1 MNVFSIRNRLIADYQ
16 SYVGSFINIRN
27 PRIREKVEQEMESG
41 LLFPD
46 PLIQL
51 NPAFERGKR
60 IEELISE
67 GMLHEECAK
76 IFRVGKEG
84 EHYGKELNLHRHQE
98 EAIRI
103 ATEGE
108 SFVMTTGTGSGKS
121 LGYIIPIVDHVLRH
135 GSGKGIKAIII
146 YPMNALANSQFGELE
161 KFLVAGYDKGHEPV
175 RFKRYTGQEGLE
187 ERDKII
193 ADPPDILLTNY
204 VMLELLL
211 TRPQEKKLIEAAMGL
226 RFLVLDELHTY
237 RGRQGADIAM
247 LVRRV
252 RDRLETE
259 KLQVFGTSATI
270 AGVGTYAEQQAEV
283 ARVAS
288 LIFGTALTPDNVV
301 GETLRRATKE
311 QDFRDPK
318 FIEALKKRI
327 IDSNATVPTTFTE
340 FLEDP
345 LSIWLEGTIGLV
357 AEPESGRLLR
367 AKPLSITGERGSAR
381 KLSDLTGVD
390 YDRCVEVIQQ
400 GLMGGYQCEPDPQTG
415 FKPFAFKAHQFISKG
430 DTVYATLDP
439 EAERFVTLH
448 GQQFKPSDRSR
459 VLIPLGFCRECGQE
473 YYSVRRREDTEKHI
487 TVFTSREL
495 SDQISDEE
503 TKAGFLYRC
512 EDNPWS
518 DEMQDLVQ
526 RLPEDWIEFPRGV
539 PSIKRSF
546 RDLVPKKVKVNTL
559 GESDDTGLEF
569 HFIPSPF
576 RFCLNCG
583 VSYSGRQRNDFVKLS
598 TLSSEGRSTATTILS
613 LSAIQ
618 ILKEQEELQ
627 PKARKL
633 LSFTDNR
640 QDASL
645 QAGHFNDFIEI
656 GILRSALYKAVQE
669 AGTNGL
675 RHDALTQKVFEA
687 LNLPFSHYASNP
699 EAEFSEKEDTEH
711 ALREVLGYRI
721 YNDLK
726 RGWRITAPNL
736 EQCGLLHIEYR
747 SLKEVC
753 EKESLWGSPE
763 LPRHPALTTASVEVR
778 EKVSKVLLD
787 YMRRELAINVDYLQ
801 KSYQERIL
809 QQSSQHLK
817 LPWAIDQNEVIS
829 HASIVFPR
837 SERPNDFG
845 GNVYLSGRSGIGVYL
860 RRPST
865 FPEFHDKITVE
876 ETERI
881 IVDLLEILCASP
893 VKKVHLPKPE
903 QKNEVAGYQ
912 LSGASM
918 LWIAGDGQEAFHDP
932 LRMPSQSEAGL
943 RTNKFFVNYYKEIAP
958 ATLGFEAREHTAQVS
973 NEDRQTREGR
983 FRKGE
988 LPILYCSPT
997 MELGVDISEL
1007 NAVNMRNVPPTP
1019 SNYAQRSG
1027 RAGRSGQPAL
1037 VFSYCT
1043 TGSPHDQFY
1052 FRHPEQMVYGAVST
1066 PRLEIANED
1075 LVRAHVQAIW
1085 LAETGLDLKRS
1096 LKDIL
1101 DLEGEE
1107 PSLEFLESVLNDI
1120 HNTGAKTRALER
1132 AGKVLATIENQLHDS
1147 DWYTEKWLDEQI
1159 AHVEFHF
1166 ELACDRWRDLYKAA
1180 RSQAIEQQKGI
1191 LDGSRPAEDK
1201 RIAERLRKEAESQLK
1216 LLLDVDVAAQSDF
1229 YSYRYFAS
1237 EGFLPGYS
1245 FPRLPISA
1253 FIPAQKIK
1261 SNDHY
1266 ISRPRFLAVTEFAP
1280 RSIIYHEGARY
1291 VINRAILPVEEDF
1304 ETNQAKICEQCGY
1317 LHPIQDAAGADVCE
1331 KCSAP
1336 LPDALQSLFRMQNVS
1351 TRRRERISCDE
1362 EERMKMG
1369 YDIVSAVRFSHED
1382 GVPRYRS
1389 AEVVIDGE
1397 TRYNVSY
1404 GSTATIWRINL
1415 GWKRRK
1421 IKTQFGFVID
1431 LERGYW
1437 AKDQEGH
1444 EEDDADDPMSPRTG
1458 RVIPYVDDRKNVL
1471 LIEPAAELSES
1482 AMVSLQTALKLGIQI
1497 RYQLEDNELAS
1508 EALPNKG
1515 QRRIMLFYES
1525 AEGGAGV
1532 LRRLLDDPQSLSE
1545 IGKEALRICH
1555 FDPATGEDLRRAERA
1570 TEDCES
1576 ACYDCLMSYYN
1587 QPEHKMLDRHL
1598 VKDLLLSLIRAEVKS
1613 SPAPVP
1619 RAEHLANLKK
1629 QCDSGLERQWLDH
1642 LEARKLRLPSKAQ
1655 VIVKECATK
1664 PDFLYEG
1671 AGSVAI
1677 YIDGAIHDFPDRHK
1691 RDFEQTEAMEDRGYL
1706 VIRFAHNDDWDKIIA
1721 KFPSVFGVAK

>member
-1 MNVFSIRNRLIADYQ
+1 
-16 SYVGSFINIRN
+16 
-27 PRIREKVEQEMESG
+27 
-41 LLFPD
+41 
-46 PLIQL
+46 
-51 NPAFERGKR
+51 
-60 IEELISE
+60 
-67 GMLHEECAK
+67 
-76 IFRVGKEG
+76 
-84 EHYGKELNLHRHQE
+84 
-98 EAIRI
+98 
-103 ATEGE
+103 
-108 SFVMTTGTGSGKS
+108 
-121 LGYIIPIVDHVLRH
+121 
-135 GSGKGIKAIII
+135 
-146 YPMNALANSQFGELE
+146 MNALANSQFGELE
-161 KFLVAGYDKGHEPV
+161 KFLIAGYGKGNEPV
-175 RFKRYTGQEGLE
+175 RFEKYTGQEDFE
-187 ERDKII
+187 KRDKIL

-211 TRPQEKKLIEAAMGL
+211 TRPQERKLIEAAKGL

-237 RGRQGADIAM
+237 RGRQGADISM

-270 AGVGTYAEQQAEV
+270 AGAGTYAEQQAEV

-288 LIFGTALTPDNVV
+288 LIFGTALTSENVV
-301 GETLRRATKE
+301 GETLRRATRE
-311 QDFRDPK
+311 QDFGDAEFIRALTQRISDP
-318 FIEALKKRI
+318 
-327 IDSNATVPTTFTE
+327 NVVVPTTFSE
-340 FLEDP
+340 FLSDP
-345 LSIWLEGTIGLV
+345 LSIWLEGTIGLI
-357 AEPESGRLLR
+357 AEPVSGRLLR
-367 AKPLSITGERGSAR
+367 AKPLSITGEKGSAK

-400 GLMGGYQCEPDPQTG
+400 GLMGGYQCQPDPQTG

-430 DTVYATLDP
+430 DTVYSTLDP

-448 GQQFKPSDRSR
+448 GQQYKPSDRSR
-459 VLIPLGFCRECGQE
+459 ILLPLGFCRECGQE
-473 YYSVRRREDTEKHI
+473 YYAVRKREDSEKHV

-495 SDQISDEE
+495 SDQTSDDES
-503 TKAGFLYRC
+503 KAGFLYRC

-539 PSIKRSF
+539 ASIKRSF
-546 RDLVPKKVKVNTL
+546 RDLVPKRVKVNTL
-559 GESDDTGLEF
+559 GEESESGLEF
-569 HFIPSPF
+569 HFVPSPF

-656 GILRSALYKAVQE
+656 GILRSALFQAVKD
-669 AGTNGL
+669 AGHSGL

-687 LNLPFSHYASNP
+687 LNLPFSRYSSNP

-736 EQCGLLHIEYR
+736 EQCGLLHIKYL
-747 SLKEVC
+747 SLKDIC
-753 EKESLWGSPE
+753 QKDSLWGTPE
-763 LPRHPALTTASVEVR
+763 VPRHPALTTASVEVR
-778 EKVSKVLLD
+778 EKISKVLLD
-787 YMRRELAINVDYLQ
+787 AMRRELAINVDYLQ
-801 KSYQERIL
+801 KGYQERIQ
-809 QQSSQHLK
+809 QQSSQHLRE
-817 LPWAIDQNEVIS
+817 PWAIDQNEVIS

-845 GNVYLSGRSGIGVYL
+845 GNVYLSGRSGVGVYL

-865 FPEFHDKITVE
+865 FSEYHDKITVE
-876 ETERI
+876 DTERI

-893 VKKVHLPKPE
+893 VKKMHLPKPE

-918 LWIAGDGQEAFHDP
+918 LWIAGDGNEAFYDP
-932 LRMPSQSEAGL
+932 LRMPSQSDDGL
-943 RTNKFFVNYYKEIAP
+943 RTNKFFVKYYQSVAP
-958 ATLGFEAREHTAQVS
+958 ATIGFEAREHTAQVS

-1066 PRLEIANED
+1066 PRLEVANED

-1101 DLEGEE
+1101 DLEGDE

-1120 HNTGAKTRALER
+1120 HNAEAKKRALKR
-1132 AGKVLATIENQLHDS
+1132 AANVLATIEPQLNES
-1147 DWYTEKWLDEQI
+1147 DWYTEKWLDEQMS
-1159 AHVEFHF
+1159 HVEFHF
-1166 ELACDRWRDLYKAA
+1166 EKSCDRWRDLYRAA
-1180 RSQAIEQQKGI
+1180 RSQAIEQQKVI
-1191 LDGSRPAEDK
+1191 LDGSRSADDK

-1216 LLLDVDVAAQSDF
+1216 LLLDVEVAAQSDF

-1253 FIPAQKIK
+1253 FIPAQKVK

-1291 VINRAILPVEEDF
+1291 VINRAILPVGEDF
-1304 ETNQAKICEQCGY
+1304 TTHQAKICEQCGY
-1317 LHPIQDAAGADVCE
+1317 LHPIEDTGGVDVCE

-1351 TRRRERISCDE
+1351 TKRRERISCDE

-1389 AEVVIDGE
+1389 TEVVIDGA
-1397 TRYNVSY
+1397 TQYNVAY
-1404 GSTATIWRINL
+1404 GSTASIWRINL

-1431 LERGYW
+1431 SERGYW
-1437 AKDQEGH
+1437 AKDPDAQE
-1444 EEDDADDPMSPRTG
+1444 EDADDPMSPRTG

-1471 LIEPAAELSES
+1471 LIEPAAELSEA
-1482 AMVSLQTALKLGIQI
+1482 AMVSLQTAIKLGIQI

-1532 LRRLLDDPQSLSE
+1532 LRRLLDDPRSLSE
-1545 IGKEALRICH
+1545 IAKEAIRICH

-1587 QPEHKMLDRHL
+1587 QPEHKMLDRYL
-1598 VKDLLLSLIRAEVKS
+1598 VKDLLLSLIRAEVKA

-1629 QCDSGLERQWLDH
+1629 QCDSNLERQWLDF
-1642 LEARKLRLPSKAQ
+1642 LEARKLRLPYKAQ
-1655 VIVKECATK
+1655 VLVNECSTK
-1664 PDFLYEG
+1664 PDFLYDG

-1677 YIDGAIHDFPDRHK
+1677 YVDGPVHDFPDRHK
-1691 RDFEQTEAMEDRGYL
+1691 RDVSQTDAMEDRGYL
-1706 VIRFAHNDDWDKIIA
+1706 VIRFSHSDDWDSIFEKY
-1721 KFPSVFGVAK
+1721 PGVFGIKK